1 MPANHYTLTPE
12 QGLVMADQLLHV
24 GQKQQAVNIL
34 LECLQ
39 HSPGHAQLSLKLA
52 RLLHQHGHNAE
63 AVKIL
68 KKAHSASNS
77 DLELSY
83 MLAAL
88 LHVEGHFSQAKD
100 NIKACIADHPE
111 SAQAYNLLGST
122 LIEQNQYDAAID
134 AFVQSIQLNPDSAD
148 AYNNLAWALRALGR
162 KDEAIK
168 HFEKAFAVDEQATE
182 ALSGLLLLK
191 TYTEKSPEFTKVE
204 SLINSGQLN
213 IKQSTELQFAL
224 GKAYEDIKDYPSAF
238 RHFQQA
244 NKRWRKSL
252 NYSIQSDQAL
262 FDALK
267 KLFNKDSL
275 AQFSKASATSQQ
287 GEAARLQPQPI
298 FVVGMPRS
306 STTLIEQI
314 LSSHSAIVGGGEL
327 PFLEQLLLTPDRSIK
342 WSNSLSETDR
352 QGLAQRYLGQMQQH
366 QALNIEETTRY
377 VTDKLP
383 QNFRFIGAILSLF
396 PDAKIIHCK
405 RHPMDTC
412 LSLFKHHFPMAKHHY
427 AYDLKELGQYYNLY
441 EDLMQHWHSIAP
453 GTIFDI
459 QYEDLLENFEPED
472 SKLLAFCG
480 LDFEAGC
487 LAFEQNKR
495 VVRTASSDQVR
506 QGLFKQGAGRWQHYA
521 QQLMPLKASLRSY
534 S

>member
-1 MPANHYTLTPE
+1 MTTNHYTLTPE
-12 QGLVMADQLLHV
+12 QCLVMADQLLHA

-34 LECLQ
+34 LECLER
-39 HSPGHAQLSLKLA
+39 SPGHAQLSLKLA
-52 RLLHQHGHNAE
+52 RLLHQHRHNTE

-68 KKAHSASNS
+68 KQAYSASNS

-88 LHVEGHFSQAKD
+88 LHVEGHFSQAE
-100 NIKACIADHPE
+100 NIIKACIANHPE

-134 AFVQSIQLNPDSAD
+134 AFEQSIQLNPNSAD

-162 KDEAIK
+162 KDEAIQ

-204 SLINSGQLN
+204 SLINSGQLKF
-213 IKQSTELQFAL
+213 KQSTELQFSL

-252 NYSIQSDQAL
+252 NYSIQNDQAL

-267 KLFNKDSL
+267 KQFNKDSL
-275 AQFSKASATSQQ
+275 ASATSQL
-287 GEAARLQPQPI
+287 GEQPQPI

-327 PFLEQLLLTPDRSIK
+327 PFLEQLLLTPDKSIK
-342 WSNSLSETDR
+342 WKSSLSQTDR
-352 QGLAQRYLGQMQQH
+352 QSLAQRYLSQMQQH
-366 QALNIEETTRY
+366 QALNIGKTTRY

-412 LSLFKHHFPMAKHHY
+412 LSLFKHHFPMANHHY

-459 QYEDLLENFEPED
+459 QYEDLLENFEPAV
-472 SKLLAFCG
+472 SKLLTYCG

-521 QQLMPLKASLRSY
+521 QQLMPLKASLQSY